1 MSWESPDPAPSGG
14 WTATPHWMNAYPTY
28 ICQVGVY
35 LDDVL
40 ITSFNIDN
48 GLSTIFV
55 STVPSAGTH
64 TFKLKFMN
72 TNTSGHT
79 TRTLLQALELKR

>member
-1 MSWESPDPAPSGG
+1 MSWESPDPAPGGG
-14 WTATPHWMNAYPTY
+14 WTATPHWMNNYPTY

-40 ITSFNIDN
+40 VTSFNIDN

-55 STVPSAGTH
+55 STAPSAGTH